1 MPVQRKPLRS
11 SGALLT
17 GEVSR
22 ISPFREL
29 QPGGRGAR
37 LAVTVAAVRFAS
49 TAAVGTVGSD
59 GPIKRAG
66 GRGPHAG
73 CEFVIRA

>member
-37 LAVTVAAVRFAS
+37 LAVTVGRS
-49 TAAVGTVGSD
+49 TVCTDRGRRRGRL
-59 GPIKRAG
+59 GRAL
-66 GRGPHAG
+66 
-73 CEFVIRA
+73 